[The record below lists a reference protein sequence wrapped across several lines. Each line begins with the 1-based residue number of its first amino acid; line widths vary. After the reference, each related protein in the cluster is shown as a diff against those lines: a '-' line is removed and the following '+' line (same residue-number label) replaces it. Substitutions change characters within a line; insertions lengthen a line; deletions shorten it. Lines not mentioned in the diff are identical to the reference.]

1 MFVVGLL
8 MVLSAEFC
16 FFSSDSLNC
25 AASIV
30 RVRYYTNQIVL
41 NTLWNSYLNQATK
54 NVYRYLYFPKFPI
67 PKEIPWWKISKQ
79 KRNPFI
85 ISVTST
91 LPSPLEPPHWAGPR
105 VKHYCLR
112 CSFWLLVVVRHF
124 SPFLC
129 LSWCLSVWK
138 YPNVLCNCIAICCI
152 SKCKAHD
159 K

>member
-1 MFVVGLL
+1 MSVVGLF
-8 MVLSAEFC
+8 MVPSAEFY

-41 NTLWNSYLNQATK
+41 NALWNSYLNQATK

-67 PKEIPWWKISKQ
+67 PKEIPWKIWKQ

-91 LPSPLEPPHWAGPR
+91 LPSPLQPPPWAGPG

-112 CSFWLLVVVRHF
+112 CSFWLLVVVGHF

-129 LSWCLSVWK
+129 LFWFLSVGK
-138 YPNVLCNCIAICCI
+138 YPNALCDCIAICCI
-152 SKCKAHD
+152 KPV
-159 K
+159 

>member
-1 MFVVGLL
+1 MFVVGLFI
-8 MVLSAEFC
+8 VPSAEFY

-54 NVYRYLYFPKFPI
+54 NVYRYLYFPNFPI

-91 LPSPLEPPHWAGPR
+91 LPSQLQPPPWAGPR

-129 LSWCLSVWK
+129 LSWFLSVWK
-138 YPNVLCNCIAICCI
+138 YPNALCNCIAIW
-152 SKCKAHD
+152 SKGVLPRS
-159 K
+159 

>member
-1 MFVVGLL
+1 MFVVGLF
-8 MVLSAEFC
+8 MVPSAEFS

-30 RVRYYTNQIVL
+30 RVRCYTNQIVL

-54 NVYRYLYFPKFPI
+54 NVYSYLYCPKFPI

-91 LPSPLEPPHWAGPR
+91 LPSQLQPPPWAGPR

-129 LSWCLSVWK
+129 LSWFLSVWK
-138 YPNVLCNCIAICCI
+138 YPNAV
-152 SKCKAHD
+152 CKMLYKASIKH

>member
-1 MFVVGLL
+1 MVVVGLFI
-8 MVLSAEFC
+8 VPSAEFY

-67 PKEIPWWKISKQ
+67 PKEIPWWKSSKQ

-91 LPSPLEPPHWAGPR
+91 LPSQLQPPPWAGPR

-112 CSFWLLVVVRHF
+112 CSFWLLEVVRHLF
-124 SPFLC
+124 PFLC
-129 LSWCLSVWK
+129 LSWFLSVWK
-138 YPNVLCNCIAICCI
+138 YPNALCNCIAICCI
-152 SKCKAHD
+152 RPV
-159 K
+159 